1 MICPSYF
8 RPSLTPNRRLTDL
21 KMHNLPP
28 AFFPFWVFMGFWCLP
43 WSYFQTQVL
52 CFFDRFRSNS
62 SWKTSNLT
70 CILKSTTRSSQ
81 RNTTIWS
88 DDDNVIVTS
97 PVIFRPSLLGFALF
111 RQWQCG
117 TVSLFFMGINVVG
130 QIFRGMWLLFFCPTF
145 SMTMAI
151 SLP

>member
-28 AFFPFWVFMGFWCLP
+28 AFFPFLVFMGFWCLP

-52 CFFDRFRSNS
+52 CFFDRFSSNS

-111 RQWQCG
+111 SPV
-117 TVSLFFMGINVVG
+117 TVWDCFAVFHGDKRRRANFSWNVALVFFAPLF
-130 QIFRGMWLLFFCPTF
+130 R
-145 SMTMAI
+145 
-151 SLP
+151 